1 VGRPREFDRAKAI
14 ERATRLFWAKGYSNA
29 SVRDL
34 MKVMRIGEGSF
45 YNDLVSKKSLY
56 LECLRHYNDTVTRRR
71 WEALIAEASIK
82 RGVRKFFEAVLDDLD
97 DPKTPNVC
105 LMAGSLSAE
114 VLSARDLARYVTT
127 EMQTLEAALVERL
140 DAARES
146 GELAP
151 ELDSEVAAQVI
162 VTFLQGLFR
171 VVRVLRSRAEMERQI
186 EALLAGLGL

>member
-1 VGRPREFDRAKAI
+1 MGRPREFDRAKAI

-29 SVRDL
+29 SVREL

-71 WEALIAEASIK
+71 WEALTAETSIR

-105 LMAGSLSAE
+105 LMAGSLSAD

-127 EMQTLEAALVERL
+127 ELQSLEGALVERL
-140 DAARES
+140 EAARES
-146 GELAP
+146 GELAH
-151 ELDSEVAAQVI
+151 EFDSEVAAQVI

>member
-1 VGRPREFDRAKAI
+1 MGRPREFDRAKAI